1 LKTSELDHFV
11 NLMQRR
17 WIVVLAVC
25 VIGIAL
31 APVIAMLVPMPH
43 QGTAEL
49 MIVSQTTKDTTLSD
63 PDLPSILTSTSVLD
77 RVIDRLKLNT
87 NPVSLAKKIKTKSP
101 AKSSIIALTYADRD
115 GVRAAAVANA
125 IADESSAYFHE
136 VATRGYNEA
145 VKALNVEIAHSKAR
159 IAAAD
164 RTLQTQRAY
173 ASSDKVLDDLT
184 RHVDD
189 LRVQREQIASAL
201 AADEATAAAT
211 EREVRNISPIARG
224 EILAHDVI
232 YQQLQSEVGKD
243 VADLNSERASFRA
256 GFPGLAALDR
266 RVKRERNQLRSAE
279 TVIVKNGAG
288 LSPSLTQAII
298 DGQKTAASIAA
309 DRGRLSLTDKQVA
322 AAQKHLAQVAGAAA
336 FMGTLRAQR
345 DAALQE
351 FIALNARLGAAR
363 GDAAQAASL
372 GNLVV
377 VSRAVVAPSDPGL
390 LPLLMAAVLVA
401 LALAA
406 AYAVDAID
414 RRLWGVREI
423 ENLYGRPVVVKVEA
437 QP

>member
-1 LKTSELDHFV
+1 MKTTELDHFV

-17 WIVVLAVC
+17 WIVVLVVC

-31 APVIAMLVPMPH
+31 APLAAMLVPLAH
-43 QGTAEL
+43 KGTAEL

-63 PDLPSILTSTSVLD
+63 PDLPSIITSTSVLD

-101 AKSSIIALTYADRD
+101 AKSSIIELTYSDRD

-125 IADESSAYFHE
+125 IADESSSYFHE
-136 VATRGYNEA
+136 VATRGYNDA
-145 VKALNVEIAHSKAR
+145 VKALNLEIAQSKAR
-159 IAAAD
+159 IAVAD
-164 RTLQTQRAY
+164 RTLQAQRAY

-184 RHVDD
+184 KHVDD

-201 AADEATAAAT
+201 TADDATAAAT
-211 EREVRNISPIARG
+211 TRELQNLGPIARG
-224 EILAHDVI
+224 EILQHDVI
-232 YQQLQSEVGKD
+232 YQQLQAEVGKD

-266 RVKRERNQLRSAE
+266 RVRRERNQLRSAE

-288 LSPSLTQAII
+288 LSPSLTQAVI
-298 DGQKTAASIAA
+298 DGQKTAAAIAA
-309 DRGRLSLTDKQVA
+309 DSGRLHLADAQLA
-322 AAQKHLAQVAGAAA
+322 AAQRQLAQVAGAAA
-336 FMGTLRAQR
+336 SIGTLHAQR

-377 VSRAVVAPSDPGL
+377 VSRAIVAPSDPGL
-390 LPLLMAAVLVA
+390 LPVVMAALLVA
-401 LALAA
+401 LALGA

-423 ENLYGRPVVVKVEA
+423 EHLYGRPVVVKVEA
-437 QP
+437 PK